1 MWLRFAFATRAFT
14 IARPMPPA
22 QALSNPRFYASSGD
36 FTGQGLACRRGERLI
51 FRGLDFVLPPGAA
64 LVLIGPNGSG
74 TSSLLRLMAGLTP
87 REAGVLAWNG
97 SDIRDDPAVHR
108 ARLQFIGHSDALKPV
123 LSAGEDLAFWA
134 KMRGHVFANSGAA
147 IEPAL
152 ARFGLGH
159 AGALP
164 CRYLSAGQ
172 KRRLALARLVAA
184 PTELWLL
191 DEPLTS
197 LDSDAAAQ
205 LLAVIAE
212 HRAEGGRVVLS
223 THAPIELGGAL
234 RLSLADYRPSPTEAL
249 A

>member
-1 MWLRFAFATRAFT
+1 MSPSQSVSSRRFF
-14 IARPMPPA
+14 
-22 QALSNPRFYASSGD
+22 ASSGN
-36 FTGQGLACRRGERLI
+36 FAGQGLACRRGERLV
-51 FRGLDFVLPPGAA
+51 FRSLDFALPPGGA

-74 TSSLLRLMAGLTP
+74 KSSLLRLMAGLTP
-87 REAGVLAWNG
+87 AAAGVLAWNG
-97 SDIRDDPAVHR
+97 TDIRDEPAVHR
-108 ARLQFIGHSDALKPV
+108 GRLHFIGHSDALKPV
-123 LSAGEDLAFWA
+123 LSAGETLAFWA
-134 KMRGHVFANSGAA
+134 RMRGTSAS

-159 AGALP
+159 AAALP

-184 PTELWLL
+184 PAELWLL

-205 LLAVIAE
+205 LLAAIAE
-212 HRAEGGRVVLS
+212 QRAQGGRVVLS
-223 THAPIELGGAL
+223 THAPIELGDAA
-234 RLSLADYRPSPTEAL
+234 RLALADFRPSPAEAAAELL

>member
-1 MWLRFAFATRAFT
+1 
-14 IARPMPPA
+14 MPSA
-22 QALSNPRFYASSGD
+22 QTLPSPQFLSTPGD
-36 FTGQGLACRRGERLI
+36 FTGHALACRRGERLV
-51 FRGLDFVLPPGAA
+51 FRGLDFVLPPGGA

-74 TSSLLRLMAGLTP
+74 KSSLLRLMAGLTP

-123 LSAGEDLAFWA
+123 LSAGESLAFWA
-134 KMRGHVFANSGAA
+134 KMRGTSAS

-152 ARFGLGH
+152 TRFGLGTT
-159 AGALP
+159 AALP

-172 KRRLALARLVAA
+172 RRRLALARLVAA
-184 PTELWLL
+184 PAELWLL

-197 LDSDAAAQ
+197 LDSEAAAQ
-205 LLAVIAE
+205 LLAAIAE
-212 HRAEGGRVVLS
+212 HRAQGGRVVLS
-223 THAPIELGGAL
+223 THAPIELGGAT
-234 RLSLADYRPSPTEAL
+234 RLSLADFRPTPAELL